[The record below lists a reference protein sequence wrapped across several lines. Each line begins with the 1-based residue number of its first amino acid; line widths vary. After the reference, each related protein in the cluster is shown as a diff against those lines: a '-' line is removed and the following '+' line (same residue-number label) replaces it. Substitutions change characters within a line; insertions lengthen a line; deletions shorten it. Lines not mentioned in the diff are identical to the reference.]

1 IVAML
6 LAVICNAKVNKEL
19 KFNLKKI
26 LPQKNIVANIYK
38 VGLPSILMIA
48 ISSIMTFGMNKILI
62 GFTATATAVFGVYFK
77 LNSFI
82 FMPIFGLNNGM
93 VPIIA
98 YNYGAQKHS
107 RIIKTMKLSIT
118 YAVSIMIFGLL
129 IFQFFPTQLLGMFNA
144 SSDMIAI
151 GVPALRIISISF
163 IAAGFCIVTLSIL
176 QALGQ
181 GIYSLVTSISRQ
193 LIILLPV
200 AFILSKFGN
209 LDLVWWSIPIAEIA
223 SVILCI
229 VFVRRTF
236 SKLNIPLSEK

>member
-1 IVAML
+1 
-6 LAVICNAKVNKEL
+6 
-19 KFNLKKI
+19 
-26 LPQKNIVANIYK
+26 
-38 VGLPSILMIA
+38 
-48 ISSIMTFGMNKILI
+48 MNKILI

-193 LIILLPV
+193 MIILLPV
-200 AFILSKFGN
+200 AFIQVDRADENRKEQKGG
-209 LDLVWWSIPIAEIA
+209 IADEVGDEEIA
-223 SVILCI
+223 HTRKEQLYTVVHAAAS
-229 VFVRRTF
+229 FPFASSSRT
-236 SKLNIPLSEK
+236 SKR

>member
-1 IVAML
+1 MLGQIVAML

-19 KFNLKKI
+19 KFNLKI

-144 SSDMIAI
+144 
-151 GVPALRIISISF
+151 LRIC
-163 IAAGFCIVTLSIL
+163 IARCSGSQNNKYQFYSSWIL
-176 QALGQ
+176 
-181 GIYSLVTSISRQ
+181 YRQ
-193 LIILLPV
+193 PYP
-200 AFILSKFGN
+200 N
-209 LDLVWWSIPIAEIA
+209 P
-223 SVILCI
+223 
-229 VFVRRTF
+229 
-236 SKLNIPLSEK
+236 